1 MKVSLNKI
9 KAKSIYELFSFKN
22 VLLVLGIGKLD
33 NVDRYRHLFPD
44 SNYNCHTCDYSNAAR
59 TQSCVSCPHY
69 IPCDRARCVNNSVL
83 LLNPSLTLQG
93 TYDLKVNAFIM
104 YWNCSHSVGGVI

>member
-1 MKVSLNKI
+1 MNFNTI
-9 KAKSIYELFSFKN
+9 RAKSIYKLFSFKN
-22 VLLVLGIGKLD
+22 IVLVLGIDKLD
-33 NVDRYRHLFPD
+33 NLDKYRHLFPD
-44 SNYNCHTCDYSNAAR
+44 SNFNCHTCDYSNTAR

-69 IPCDRARCVNNSVL
+69 IPCNCVQCVNNSEF

-104 YWNCSHSVGGVI
+104 YWNCSHSVGGII